1 VQPTRRQIYRRRRI
15 VAALAAVL
23 VLTAGVYTPTALLA
37 PAPAAAA
44 SVASATP
51 ETPGPADL
59 TWPSYGENAIG
70 AVGFDGLLATS
81 GLQEQV
87 PIASLTKVVTALVV
101 LDAKPLT
108 GDEDGPMV
116 TFTTED
122 EAMRQE
128 IVAQLGLVQPAVPGT
143 ELSERDLLEG
153 ALVASANNYAAAL
166 VRWAF
171 GGNDEYL
178 DAAQT
183 WLAERGLGG
192 TAVADAMGLSPLS
205 VSTPEDMVRI
215 GELALAEPVISDIVS
230 SATVEVAG
238 IGTLKNRNL
247 LLGTE
252 GFRGI
257 KTGTLDAA
265 GKCLLWAVD
274 VPVGSSTVTVVGV
287 FLGGVGSPDHPQL
300 AADVKTLVA
309 GIRKSFHEVPLA
321 TKGQEFGSLRTE
333 WGTGASVVATEDAS
347 VVVWA
352 DTPVEASVDV
362 PRLDSGDAGAAAGTA
377 TFDVAGD
384 EIVVPLELADPLEAA
399 NGWWKLTHPGR
410 IVG

>member
-15 VAALAAVL
+15 VAAIAAGL
-23 VLTAGVYTPTALLA
+23 VLTAGIYTPTTLLA

-44 SVASATP
+44 SVAPATP
-51 ETPGPADL
+51 ETPAAADL

-101 LDAKPLT
+101 LDAKPLAR
-108 GDEDGPMV
+108 DDDGPLV
-116 TFTTED
+116 TFTGED
-122 EAMRQE
+122 EAMRQD

-143 ELSERDLLEG
+143 RLSERDLLEG
-153 ALVASANNYAAAL
+153 ALVASANNYAAVLA
-166 VRWAF
+166 RWAF
-171 GGNDEYL
+171 GGDDEYL
-178 DAAQT
+178 AAANA
-183 WLAERGLGG
+183 WLADQGLGG
-192 TAVADAMGLSPLS
+192 TVVADAMGLSPHS
-205 VSTPEDMVRI
+205 VSTPEEMVTI
-215 GELALAEPVISDIVS
+215 GELALAQPVISEIVS
-230 SATVEVAG
+230 SASVEVEG

-247 LLGTE
+247 LIGTE

-300 AADVKTLVA
+300 AADVKTLVE

-321 TKGQEFGSLRTE
+321 AKGQEFGTLQTE
-333 WGTGASVVATEDAS
+333 WGSEAAVVATEDAS
-347 VVVWA
+347 AVVWA
-352 DTPVEASVDV
+352 DTPIDASVDL
-362 PRLDSGDAGAAAGTA
+362 RRIDSGDGGTAAGTA
-377 TFDVAGD
+377 TFTVNGD
-384 EIVVPLELADPLEAA
+384 EIVVPLELGDPLEPADA
-399 NGWWKLTHPGR
+399 WWKLTHPAA
-410 IVG
+410 VL

>member
-1 VQPTRRQIYRRRRI
+1 VQRTRRQTYRRRRV
-15 VAALAAVL
+15 VAAGAAVL
-23 VLTAGVYTPTALLA
+23 VLSAGIYTPTALLA
-37 PAPAAAA
+37 APPAAAA
-44 SVASATP
+44 SVSPSTP
-51 ETPGPADL
+51 ETPAAADL
-59 TWPSYGENAIG
+59 TWPSYGENAFG
-70 AVGFDGLLATS
+70 AIGFDGLLATS
-81 GLQEQV
+81 GEQEQV

-116 TFTTED
+116 TFTNED
-122 EAMRQE
+122 ETERQE

-143 ELSERDLLEG
+143 ELSQRDLLEG
-153 ALVASANNYAAAL
+153 ALVASANNYAAVL
-166 VRWAF
+166 GRWAF

-178 DAAQT
+178 AAARA
-183 WLAERGLGG
+183 WLDEHGLGE
-192 TAVADAMGLSPLS
+192 TSVADAMGLSPRS
-205 VSTPEDMVRI
+205 ESTPANMVRI

-230 SATVEVAG
+230 SAKVEVAG

-247 LLGTE
+247 LLGTK

-321 TKGQEFGSLRTE
+321 KKGQEFGSLRTE
-333 WGTGASVVATEDAS
+333 WGSDASVVATEDAS

-352 DTPVEASVDV
+352 DTPIEASVDV
-362 PRLDSGDAGAAAGTA
+362 PRLDSGGAGAAAGTA
-377 TFDVAGD
+377 TFTVTGDDV
-384 EIVVPLELADPLEAA
+384 VVPLELGDPLESADP
-399 NGWWKLTHPGR
+399 WWKLTHPAQ
-410 IVG
+410 VF